1 MAAITP
7 ATPLIALDAIVIDTE
22 TTGLDPAK
30 ARVVQIAAVR
40 LSVGRLAEQS
50 AFSRLVRPGEAIP
63 AAATRVHGIDD
74 AMVADA
80 ASFVDLWGEF
90 EAYARDTVLIGHS
103 IGFDIAVLKRECARI
118 GAAWQPGTFL
128 DVALLAQVAEPN
140 LPGYSLES
148 LAAWLGIEIVGRHS
162 ALGDAVAT
170 ARIFLAL
177 IPRLRARGIRTLA
190 EAFRASNALAQSLE
204 AQQRAGWAE
213 PLPVQQTEATPRID
227 IRPYRHRAGAI
238 MSAPPR
244 VTLPNTTIGAA
255 LDMMVRARIS
265 SLLVAPDG
273 GPAPAERVGIV
284 TERDVMRALSEHG
297 VAALGMPVDRLASR
311 PLITVPAQAFAYVA
325 IGRMN
330 RLKIRHL
337 GVVDELGNIVGVLSA
352 RDLLRLRDQGDGELG
367 DGIEQ
372 ARDVHELGLAWSRLT
387 SVARG
392 LAHEGLSGRQVAAIV
407 SQQLGE
413 MTRRA
418 VTLAE
423 QAMQEAGAG
432 PAPCRFA
439 FLVLGSAGR
448 GESLLAMDQD
458 NALVY
463 EGVAS
468 EDADRWFDALA
479 VRVADTL
486 HAAGVPYC
494 KGGVM
499 AKNPQWRGS
508 LDDWRERIRD
518 WIGRSGPQDLLAVDI
533 FFDLLGVA
541 GDASIADTLWRE
553 AFDAARGQAGFAKL
567 LVSAAEGRPSPLG
580 WWGGFVVEQGR
591 IDLKKHGLFPIV
603 SAVRA
608 LAICHHVT
616 ERSTPARLAGIKAL
630 GLGMEADL
638 EVLDEAH
645 ALFVDL
651 VLRQQ
656 LEDAGQG
663 RPLDNTV
670 EARRL
675 TRRERERLR
684 IALRSVQHVD
694 DMVRNLLFKS

>member
-1 MAAITP
+1 MAAVTP

-22 TTGLDPAK
+22 TTGLDPAR

-40 LSVGRLAEQS
+40 LSVGRLAEQN

-63 AAATRVHGIDD
+63 AAAARVHGIDD
-74 AMVADA
+74 ATVAGA
-80 ASFVDLWGEF
+80 ASFAEVWGEF
-90 EAYARDTVLIGHS
+90 TAYVRDAVLIGHS

-118 GAAWQPGTFL
+118 GLSWEPGTFL

-190 EAFRASNALAQSLE
+190 EASRASNALAQALE

-213 PLPVQQTEATPRID
+213 PPPVRQAEAPARID
-227 IRPYRHRAGAI
+227 VRPYRHRAGTI

-244 VTLPNTTIGAA
+244 FAPPDTMIGAA
-255 LDMMVRARIS
+255 LETMARARIS
-265 SLLVAPDG
+265 SLLVASDDG
-273 GPAPAERVGIV
+273 SMHAERVGIV

-297 VAALGMPVDRLASR
+297 AAALAMPVDRITSR
-311 PLITVPAQAFAYVA
+311 PLVAVPAQAFAYVA

-337 GVVDELGNIVGVLSA
+337 GVIDELGSVVGVLSA
-352 RDLLRLRDQGDGELG
+352 RDLLKLRDQGDGELG

-387 SVARG
+387 GVARG
-392 LAHEGLSGRQVAAIV
+392 LVHEGLSGRQVAAIV
-407 SQQLGE
+407 SHQLGE

-423 QAMQEAGAG
+423 RAMQDAGAG

-463 EGVAS
+463 EGAETQDV
-468 EDADRWFDALA
+468 DGWFEALA

-508 LDDWRERIRD
+508 LDQWRGRIRD
-518 WIGRSGPQDLLAVDI
+518 WIGRSSPHDLLAVDI

-541 GDASIADTLWRE
+541 GDASIADALWRE
-553 AFDAARGQAGFAKL
+553 AFDAAKGQAGFAKL
-567 LVSAAEGRPSPLG
+567 LVSTAEGRPSPLG
-580 WWGGFVVEQGR
+580 WWGGLVLEQGR

-603 SAVRA
+603 SAARA
-608 LAICHHVT
+608 LAVCHHVA
-616 ERSTPARLAGIKAL
+616 ERSTPARLSGVKAL

-638 EVLDEAH
+638 EALDEAH

-656 LEDAGQG
+656 LEDAGHG
-663 RPLDNTV
+663 RPLGNTV
-670 EARRL
+670 EAKRL

-684 IALRSVQHVD
+684 TALRSVRHVD
-694 DMVRNLLFKS
+694 AMVRDLLFRP